1 MSDTVEPVSAP
12 SGSRFLRTF
21 SVFRHRDFR
30 LLWLGAFT
38 STTGTWMQQVAQAW
52 IVLSLT
58 GSAFFLGVDTFLAT
72 LPMILFSLVG
82 GVFADRFDRR
92 RLLLGSQVGQ
102 MITAIVLALLIYF
115 DVVEVWMIFA
125 LSFVTGS
132 VQSFGGPAYQ
142 ALLPALVKR
151 EEIQKAIALN
161 STQFNLARMI
171 GPVLAGLALSSLGAV
186 WCFGLNAASF
196 IPVILF
202 LLVIRAGGYK
212 PNPAQQRKSVFAEM
226 GDGLRFV
233 RRESA
238 ILQLTFLAFAGTF
251 FGVPISVLLPV
262 VAKKIYSLDAS
273 GYGWMLTTYAAGSLV
288 GALMFAGAAEIRRR
302 GMLTIASMLVFSAS
316 LLMFALSTS
325 FVVSMIALFIC
336 GGTLIGV
343 ITTVSSLVQLATSE
357 EMRGR
362 VMSIFMLAFRGGMP
376 LGSLFSGWV
385 ADQYGVGRALTIN
398 AIGLAIVGLIY
409 LLGKTRVRDL

>member
-1 MSDTVEPVSAP
+1 
-12 SGSRFLRTF
+12 
-21 SVFRHRDFR
+21 
-30 LLWLGAFT
+30 
-38 STTGTWMQQVAQAW
+38 MQQVAQAW

-92 RLLLGSQVGQ
+92 RLLLLSQVGQ
-102 MITAIVLALLIYF
+102 MVTALVLMLLLWF

-125 LSFVTGS
+125 ISFVTGS

-151 EEIQKAIALN
+151 DEIQKAIAMN

-196 IPVILF
+196 IPVILS

-212 PNPAQQRKSVFAEM
+212 PVVGHVRKSVMSEM

-233 RRESA
+233 KGDAA
-238 ILQLTFLAFAGTF
+238 ILQLTFLAFTGTF

-262 VAKKIYSLDAS
+262 VAKKVFTLDAS
-273 GYGWMLTTYAAGSLV
+273 GYSWMLSTYAAGSLV
-288 GALMFAGAAEIRRR
+288 GALLFASAAETKRRGLLTITSMLAFAG
-302 GMLTIASMLVFSAS
+302 S
-316 LLMFALSTS
+316 LLVFALSSS
-325 FVVSMIALFIC
+325 FVVSLVALFVC

-343 ITTVSSLVQLATSE
+343 ITTVSSLVQLATTE

-376 LGSLFSGWV
+376 LGSLFSGWI
-385 ADQYGVGRALTIN
+385 ADQYGVSRALAIN
-398 AIGLAIVGLIY
+398 AIGLAIVGLTY
-409 LLGKTRVRDL
+409 LLGRTRIRSL